1 MNTLTAVHF
10 TDNYLINPANP
21 ASVNLI
27 GAGGTGSQM
36 LTALAR
42 INHSLTTLNHPGL
55 HVNVFD
61 GDSVSEANLGRQLFA
76 GSELGLNKAVAL
88 TSRINRFFGSN
99 WKAFSHRFEDKI
111 NDSCKTANIYISCVD
126 TVDTRFQITRILK
139 TLAKH
144 NRYNRDKPM
153 YWIDCGNSQNTG
165 QVILST
171 VSEIKQ
177 PDSKLY
183 RTAASLPMITDE
195 YGRLLTT
202 SEKQDNTPSCSLAQA
217 LEKQDLFINST
228 LANMGASLLWNL
240 FRQGFTEN
248 RGFFL
253 NLKDFRCTPVKVC

>member
-1 MNTLTAVHF
+1 MNIQTTVHF

-21 ASVNLI
+21 VSVNLI

-42 INHSLTTLNHPGL
+42 INHSLIALNHAGL
-55 HVNVFD
+55 HVNIFD
-61 GDSVSEANLGRQLFA
+61 DDIVTEGNLGRQLFA

-88 TSRINRFFGSN
+88 TNRINRFFGSN
-99 WKAFSHRFEDKI
+99 WKAVPYRFEDKYT
-111 NDSCKTANIYISCVD
+111 DPYKMANIYISCVD
-126 TVDTRFQITRILK
+126 TVVARFEIAEILK
-139 TLAKH
+139 KLAKH
-144 NRYNRDKPM
+144 NRYNRDKPL
-153 YWIDCGNSQNTG
+153 YWIDCGNAQNTG
-165 QVILST
+165 QVILSM
-171 VSEIKQ
+171 VGEIKQ
-177 PDSKLY
+177 PGSKLY

-195 YGRLLTT
+195 YGQLLTA
-202 SEKQDNTPSCSLAQA
+202 SEKQDNTPSCSLGQA